1 MRLAANVF
9 AFIVMLGA
17 LGCRTKLDESWT
29 VDTGEGFT
37 RSLDVLAIGKEQEVK
52 VTGTATGGHID
63 VFVYLKKNKKEA
75 DKEIISKKFTS
86 NILAKQLKTDKVD
99 LVATVPA
106 NEEAVVTV
114 NRAGAAAKV
123 QLRITNQ

>member
-9 AFIVMLGA
+9 AFILVIGA
-17 LGCRTKLDESWT
+17 CGCRTKLDESWT
-29 VDTGEGFT
+29 VDTAKGYT
-37 RSLDVLAIGKEQEVK
+37 QSLDILAISNEQQVK
-52 VTGTATGGHID
+52 VTGTATGGPVD
-63 VFVYLKKNKKEA
+63 VFVYLKKNMKAAEN
-75 DKEIISKKFTS
+75 EITTKKFT
-86 NILAKQLKTDKVD
+86 NTILAKQIKTDNID

-106 NEEAVVTV
+106 NEVAVVTV